1 VTYGEKLMLA
11 LSLWSGIRTATSP
24 SAFNQ
29 RGRTASLAVLALA
42 LAACNGG
49 APNGS
54 NVDQGPPPAP
64 NPSPQPTGTVV
75 VQAITTSGAPISGV
89 DVSICSVTCP
99 RAVTDANGEARFED
113 ISADRSAGISLS
125 SPGYYRAYRQL
136 VVAADSATT
145 LPVTLVHVAEATPV
159 LLAAHPT
166 YSSDGRTLALDIDVT
181 VLDASG
187 APWQT
192 LSASDFKGGGSCD
205 GWYACWI
212 DIDGN
217 STPYR
222 FDATVVD
229 ASFTPVP
236 NTSRPAMAAAV
247 LLDQSARMASF
258 DPDALRLQAVG
269 TFFDSIIS
277 PDTVALGSYRSLP
290 GTPILTT
297 YGGFTSDAT
306 VLDAALIALAGQ
318 ESGTNPFDVG
328 IADMIAFAADNAA
341 AGGSDQRRSIIA
353 VMADSQNPDGWGYV
367 DCGDLDCSQVR
378 SAAVENARA
387 AGISVFAMGPDNFPA
402 SLVALQTGGAIA
414 RVQDPTQ
421 FPVVFRALN
430 SIIGHNIAFNR
441 LRIEMN
447 ANQPGVFAPGRTVV
461 FELAVR
467 VAVGSDI
474 YWELTVPI

>member
-1 VTYGEKLMLA
+1 MSA

-24 SAFNQ
+24 SACN
-29 RGRTASLAVLALA
+29 RRARTASLAVLALA
-42 LAACNGG
+42 LAACSGG

-54 NVDQGPPPAP
+54 NVDLQPPPAP
-64 NPSPQPTGTVV
+64 NPSPQSTGTVV

-89 DVSICSVTCP
+89 DVSICSVTCT
-99 RAVTDANGEARFED
+99 RAVSDANGEAQFED
-113 ISADRSAGISLS
+113 ISADRSAGISMS
-125 SPGYYRAYRQL
+125 SRGYYWAHRQI
-136 VVAADSATT
+136 VVAADSVTT
-145 LPVTLVHVAEATPV
+145 LPMTLVHATEATPV

-166 YSSDGRTLALDIDVT
+166 YSSDGRTLALDVDLT

-192 LSASDFKGGGSCD
+192 LTASDFKGGGSCD
-205 GWYACWI
+205 GWYGCWI
-212 DIDGN
+212 DIDGK
-217 STPYR
+217 SAPYR

-229 ASFTPVP
+229 ASFTAVP
-236 NTSRPAMAAAV
+236 ITPRPAIAAAV
-247 LLDQSARMASF
+247 LLDQSAEMASF
-258 DPDALRLQAVG
+258 DPDALRLKAVG
-269 TFFDSIIS
+269 NFFDSIAS
-277 PDTVALGSYRSLP
+277 PDTATLGSYQGIA
-290 GTPILTT
+290 GTPTVTT

-306 VLDAALIALAGQ
+306 VFDAALTALSGR

-328 IADMIAFAADNAA
+328 IAGMIAFAADNAA

-367 DCGDLDCSQVR
+367 DCGDLDCLQVR

-402 SLVALQTGGAIA
+402 SLVAMQTGGAIA

-421 FPVVFRALN
+421 YPAVFRALN
-430 SIIGHNIAFNR
+430 SMIGHELAFTRVR
-441 LRIEMN
+441 LNMN
-447 ANQPGVFAPGRTVV
+447 ADQPGVFAPGRTVV
-461 FELAVR
+461 FELAIR
-467 VAVGSDI
+467 VAAGSNI